1 MPEPQI
7 IPPISPRTPRLGA
20 REAIAC
26 IFVAVIVLLVC
37 EGPSIRR
44 SGERMDPGPLR
55 TVVLAVGH
63 PAGWV
68 ADRLPFADL
77 AHNLTAW
84 LSPDDDLASAAGGF
98 QAVASRSAPAVPPV
112 TVDAFAPG
120 ALGSPAAAPKR
131 ALRHLLVTGD
141 SMSMPLDAVL
151 ARRLE
156 DGKAVQVTREPHI
169 GTGISKTGLVD
180 WGKLSVR
187 QVGALHP
194 DAVVVFIGAN
204 EGFPIAGAGGRE
216 LKCCTAGWAAAYAYR
231 ARLMMNTYRRE
242 GAARVYWL
250 TLPLPR
256 DGDRAK
262 IARTVNAAI
271 QVAAQPYLAQ
281 VRVLDMAALFTPGGR
296 YSDSIAVDGRQRLVR
311 NADGIHLNE
320 AGSELAADVVM
331 RSLAGD
337 FEDVR

>member
-1 MPEPQI
+1 MSEPRI
-7 IPPISPRTPRLGA
+7 VPPISPRTPRLGA

-26 IFVAVIVLLVC
+26 IFVAALVLLLF

-44 SGERMDPGPLR
+44 TGERMDPGPLR
-55 TVVLAVGH
+55 SAVLAVGR
-63 PAGWV
+63 PAGWLG
-68 ADRLPFADL
+68 DRLPL
-77 AHNLTAW
+77 AEAAHRVTAW
-84 LSPDDDLASAAGGF
+84 LAPDDDLASAAGGF
-98 QAVASRSAPAVPPV
+98 QAVASRNAPAVPPV
-112 TVDAFAPG
+112 TADAFGPG
-120 ALGSPAAAPKR
+120 ALEASPAPKR
-131 ALRHLLVTGD
+131 ALRQLLVTGD

-151 ARRLE
+151 ARRLA
-156 DGKAVQVTREPHI
+156 DGKAVQVTRDPHI
-169 GTGISKTGLVD
+169 GTGISKTGLLD

-187 QVGALHP
+187 QVSQLHP

-204 EGFPIAGAGGRE
+204 EGFPIAGADGRE
-216 LKCCTAGWAAAYAYR
+216 RKCCTAGWAAEYAYR

-256 DGDRAK
+256 DPARQK

-271 QVAAQPYLAQ
+271 EVAAQPYLAQ
-281 VRVLDMAALFTPGGR
+281 IRVLDMASLFTPEGR
-296 YSDSIAVDGRQRLVR
+296 YSDSLAVNGRRELVR
-311 NADGIHLNE
+311 EADGIHLNE
-320 AGSELAADVVM
+320 KGSELAADVVM

>member
-1 MPEPQI
+1 VPEPQI

-26 IFVAVIVLLVC
+26 IFVAAIVLLVC

-68 ADRLPFADL
+68 ADRLPFADV
-77 AHNLTAW
+77 AHHLTAW

-98 QAVASRSAPAVPPV
+98 QAVASRNAPAVPPV

-131 ALRHLLVTGD
+131 ALRRLLVTGD

-187 QVGALHP
+187 QVGELRP

-216 LKCCTAGWAAAYAYR
+216 LKCCTAGWAAEYAYR
-231 ARLMMNTYRRE
+231 ARLMMNTYRRA

-281 VRVLDMAALFTPGGR
+281 VRVLDMASLFTPGGR
-296 YSDSIAVDGRQRLVR
+296 YSDSIDVAGRQRLVR